1 MKNLVYLL
9 ILSLIPIT
17 QVTGK
22 EIGPITLE
30 CKNKASIQIE
40 NASVA
45 LIEIDPEKNEV
56 KVDDQA
62 LRIATISEGF
72 VTWVQ
77 ESDLAFQ
84 FYVWN
89 DFNKEMH
96 SWFTRP
102 WDDYMTGRWNRR
114 GTHVLWTCRP
124 VNA

>member
-9 ILSLIPIT
+9 VLLLAPMAPT
-17 QVTGK
+17 NAK

-30 CKNKASIQIE
+30 CESKASIQTE

-45 LIEIDPEKNEV
+45 LIEIDPQKNEV
-56 KVDDQA
+56 KVDDQT

-77 ESDLAFQ
+77 ESDLAFR

-124 VNA
+124 VTA

>member
-9 ILSLIPIT
+9 VLVLAPMAPT
-17 QVTGK
+17 NGK
-22 EIGPITLE
+22 EI
-30 CKNKASIQIE
+30 
-40 NASVA
+40 VA
-45 LIEIDPEKNEV
+45 IDPKKNEV
-56 KVDDQA
+56 KVDDQT

-84 FYVWN
+84 FFVWN

-102 WDDYMTGRWNRR
+102 WDDYMTERWKRR
-114 GTHVLWTCRP
+114 GTHVLWSCRP
-124 VNA
+124 VNS

>member
-9 ILSLIPIT
+9 VLLLAPMAPT
-17 QVTGK
+17 NAK
-22 EIGPITLE
+22 EIGPTTLE
-30 CKNKASIQIE
+30 CQNKASIQTE
-40 NASVA
+40 NASVT
-45 LIEIDPEKNEV
+45 LIEINPEKNEV
-56 KVDDQA
+56 KVGDQI

-77 ESDLAFQ
+77 ESDLAFE
-84 FYVWN
+84 FFVWN
-89 DFNKEMH
+89 DFNKQMH

>member
-9 ILSLIPIT
+9 ILLLTPIPQAI
-17 QVTGK
+17 GK

-30 CKNKASIQIE
+30 CKNKASIHTE

-56 KVDDQA
+56 KVNQQT

-114 GTHVLWTCRP
+114 GTHVLWKCRP
-124 VNA
+124 VHT

>member
-30 CKNKASIQIE
+30 CKNKASIQTE

-124 VNA
+124 VSA

>member
-9 ILSLIPIT
+9 VLLLVPNAPTI
-17 QVTGK
+17 G
-22 EIGPITLE
+22 EEMGPITLE
-30 CKNKASIQIE
+30 CKNTTSIQTE
-40 NASVA
+40 SASVA
-45 LIEIDPEKNEV
+45 LIEIDPKRSEV
-56 KVDDQA
+56 KVDDQI

-72 VTWVQ
+72 VTWIQ

-84 FYVWN
+84 FFVWN
-89 DFNKEMH
+89 DFNKQMH

-102 WDDYMTGRWNRR
+102 WNDYMTGRWNRR

>member
-9 ILSLIPIT
+9 VLLLAPMAPT
-17 QVTGK
+17 NAK
-22 EIGPITLE
+22 EIGPTTLE
-30 CKNKASIQIE
+30 CENKASIQTE
-40 NASVA
+40 NASAA
-45 LIEIDPEKNEV
+45 LIEINPQKNEV
-56 KVDDQA
+56 KVGDQI

-77 ESDLAFQ
+77 ESDLAFE
-84 FYVWN
+84 FFVWN
-89 DFNKEMH
+89 DFNKQMH

>member
-9 ILSLIPIT
+9 ILLLIPIT

-30 CKNKASIQIE
+30 CKNKASIQTE

-45 LIEIDPEKNEV
+45 LIEIDPQRNEV

-62 LRIATISEGF
+62 LQIATISEGF

-102 WDDYMTGRWNRR
+102 WDDYMTGCWNRR
-114 GTHVLWTCRP
+114 GTHVLWKCKS

>member
-9 ILSLIPIT
+9 VLLLAPIAPAI
-17 QVTGK
+17 G
-22 EIGPITLE
+22 EEMGPITLE
-30 CKNKASIQIE
+30 CKNKASIQTE
-40 NASVA
+40 SASVA
-45 LIEIDPEKNEV
+45 LIEIDPKRSEV
-56 KVDDQA
+56 KVDDQT

-72 VTWVQ
+72 VTWIQ

-84 FYVWN
+84 FFVWN
-89 DFNKEMH
+89 DFNKQMH

-114 GTHVLWTCRP
+114 GTHVLWKCRR

>member
-9 ILSLIPIT
+9 ILLLAPMAST
-17 QVTGK
+17 NAK

-30 CKNKASIQIE
+30 CENKASIQTE
-40 NASVA
+40 NASAA
-45 LIEIDPEKNEV
+45 LIEINPQKNEV
-56 KVDDQA
+56 KVDDQI

-84 FYVWN
+84 FFVWN
-89 DFNKEMH
+89 DFNKQMH

>member
-9 ILSLIPIT
+9 FLLLVPIAPA
-17 QVTGK
+17 
-22 EIGPITLE
+22 IGEEMGSITLE
-30 CKNKASIQIE
+30 CKNKASKQTE
-40 NASVA
+40 SASVT
-45 LIEIDPEKNEV
+45 LIEIDPKRSEV
-56 KVDDQA
+56 KVDDQT

-77 ESDLAFQ
+77 ESNLAFE
-84 FYVWN
+84 FFVWN
-89 DFNKEMH
+89 DFNKQMH

>member
-9 ILSLIPIT
+9 ILLLTPIPQAI
-17 QVTGK
+17 GK

-30 CKNKASIQIE
+30 CKNKASIHTE

-45 LIEIDPEKNEV
+45 LIEIDPQKNEV
-56 KVDDQA
+56 KVDDQI

-114 GTHVLWTCRP
+114 GTHVLWKCRP
-124 VNA
+124 VHT

>member
-9 ILSLIPIT
+9 ILLLAPMAST
-17 QVTGK
+17 NAK

-30 CKNKASIQIE
+30 CENKASILTE

-45 LIEIDPEKNEV
+45 LIEINPQKNEV
-56 KVDDQA
+56 KVGDQI

-72 VTWVQ
+72 VTWIQ

-84 FYVWN
+84 FFVWN
-89 DFNKEMH
+89 DFNKQMH

-114 GTHVLWTCRP
+114 GTHVPWTCRP

>member
-30 CKNKASIQIE
+30 CKNNASIQTE

-114 GTHVLWTCRP
+114 GTHVLWKCRP
-124 VNA
+124 VTT

>member
-9 ILSLIPIT
+9 ILLLTPIPQAI
-17 QVTGK
+17 GK

-30 CKNKASIQIE
+30 CKNKASIHAE

-56 KVDDQA
+56 KVNQQT

-114 GTHVLWTCRP
+114 GTHVLWKCRP
-124 VNA
+124 VHT

>member
-9 ILSLIPIT
+9 ILSLTPTAQAI
-17 QVTGK
+17 GK

-30 CKNKASIQIE
+30 CESKASIQIE

-45 LIEIDPEKNEV
+45 LIEIDPQKNEV
-56 KVDDQA
+56 KVDDQV

-89 DFNKEMH
+89 DFNKEMN

-124 VNA
+124 VSA

>member
-9 ILSLIPIT
+9 ILSLTPTAQAI
-17 QVTGK
+17 GK

-30 CKNKASIQIE
+30 CESKASIQTE
-40 NASVA
+40 NASVT
-45 LIEIDPEKNEV
+45 LIEIDPHKNEV

-96 SWFTRP
+96 SWCTRP

-124 VNA
+124 VHT

>member
-9 ILSLIPIT
+9 VLLLAPMAPT
-17 QVTGK
+17 NAK

-30 CKNKASIQIE
+30 CESKASIQAE

-114 GTHVLWTCRP
+114 GTHVLWKCRP
-124 VNA
+124 VTA

>member
-1 MKNLVYLL
+1 MRNLVYLL

-30 CKNKASIQIE
+30 CKNKASIQTE

-89 DFNKEMH
+89 DFNNEMH

>member
-9 ILSLIPIT
+9 VLLLAPIAPAI
-17 QVTGK
+17 GE
-22 EIGPITLE
+22 EIGLITLE
-30 CKNKASIQIE
+30 CKNKTSIQTE
-40 NASVA
+40 SASVA
-45 LIEIDPEKNEV
+45 LIEIDPKRSEV
-56 KVDDQA
+56 KVDDQT

-72 VTWVQ
+72 VTWIQ

-84 FYVWN
+84 FFVWN
-89 DFNKEMH
+89 DFNKQMH

>member
-9 ILSLIPIT
+9 VLLLAPMAPT
-17 QVTGK
+17 NAK
-22 EIGPITLE
+22 EIGPTTLE
-30 CKNKASIQIE
+30 CESTASIQTE

-45 LIEIDPEKNEV
+45 LIKIDPQKNEV
-56 KVDDQA
+56 KVDDQT

-77 ESDLAFQ
+77 ESDLAFE
-84 FYVWN
+84 FFVWN
-89 DFNKEMH
+89 DFNKQMH

-114 GTHVLWTCRP
+114 GTHVLWKCRP

>member
-9 ILSLIPIT
+9 VLLLAPMAPT
-17 QVTGK
+17 NAK

-30 CKNKASIQIE
+30 CENKASIQTE

-45 LIEIDPEKNEV
+45 LIEINPQKNEV
-56 KVDDQA
+56 KVGDQI
-62 LRIATISEGF
+62 LRIATRSEGF

-84 FYVWN
+84 FFVWN
-89 DFNKEMH
+89 DFNKQMH

>member
-9 ILSLIPIT
+9 ILSLTPVAQAI
-17 QVTGK
+17 GK

-30 CKNKASIQIE
+30 CESKTFIQTE

-45 LIEIDPEKNEV
+45 LIEIDTEKNEV

-62 LRIATISEGF
+62 LPIATISEGF

-124 VNA
+124 VSA

>member
-9 ILSLIPIT
+9 VLLLAPMAPT
-17 QVTGK
+17 NAK

-30 CKNKASIQIE
+30 CESNASIQTE

-45 LIEIDPEKNEV
+45 LIEINPQKNEV
-56 KVDDQA
+56 KVGDQI

-84 FYVWN
+84 FFVWN
-89 DFNKEMH
+89 DFNKQMH

-114 GTHVLWTCRP
+114 GTHVLWKCRP
-124 VNA
+124 VSA

>member
-9 ILSLIPIT
+9 VLLLVPIAPA
-17 QVTGK
+17 
-22 EIGPITLE
+22 IGEEMGSITLE
-30 CKNKASIQIE
+30 CKNKASIQTE
-40 NASVA
+40 SASVA
-45 LIEIDPEKNEV
+45 LIEIDPKRSEV
-56 KVDDQA
+56 KVDDQT

-72 VTWVQ
+72 VTWIK

-84 FYVWN
+84 FFVWN
-89 DFNKEMH
+89 DFNKQMH

-102 WDDYMTGRWNRR
+102 WNDYMTGRWNRR

>member
-9 ILSLIPIT
+9 ILLLTPIPQAI
-17 QVTGK
+17 GK

-30 CKNKASIQIE
+30 CKNKASIHTE

-45 LIEIDPEKNEV
+45 LIEIDPQKNEV
-56 KVDDQA
+56 KVDDQT

-77 ESDLAFQ
+77 ESDLAFR

-114 GTHVLWTCRP
+114 GTHVLWKCRP
-124 VNA
+124 VHT

>member
-9 ILSLIPIT
+9 ILLLTPIPQAI
-17 QVTGK
+17 GK

-30 CKNKASIQIE
+30 CKNKASIHTE

-56 KVDDQA
+56 KVNQQT